1 MSVIPIKYV
10 YTKLACDLIQRT
22 IDYCLHFAT
31 VVVFHYQF
39 FFSKTNRKQMSEAGI
54 AYPSG
59 APDFLCCALI
69 FD

>member
-1 MSVIPIKYV
+1 MGHAIFTILFRKSVQKAPKF
-10 YTKLACDLIQRT
+10 QN
-22 IDYCLHFAT
+22 FG
-31 VVVFHYQF
+31 
-39 FFSKTNRKQMSEAGI
+39 KQMSEAGI